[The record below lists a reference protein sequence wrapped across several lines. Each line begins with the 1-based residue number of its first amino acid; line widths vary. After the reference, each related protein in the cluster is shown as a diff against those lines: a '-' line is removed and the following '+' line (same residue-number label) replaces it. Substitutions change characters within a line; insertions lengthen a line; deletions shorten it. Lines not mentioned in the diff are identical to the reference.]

1 MLFSDRFP
9 NVHWAFMHF
18 TAVPLRILKCSQL
31 PFFGHVR
38 FCCGFCRN
46 VAGGGNCNMNHNG
59 WHWMCSPRILW
70 DYIYVQQ
77 YFRKHWVACLVFV
90 SICWVKTKFHC
101 KMPSCLQFWKYGETV
116 TSKFE
121 VGHICSTWRRLA
133 ISLYGQSRRTLWQQF
148 SCVFTNQPYAPK
160 SWIPV
165 RTHFFQDLLCA
176 ALETSIWSLSTN
188 HMWQNSYI
196 A

>member
-9 NVHWAFMHF
+9 NVHWAFMHL
-18 TAVPLRILKCSQL
+18 TAVALCILKYSQL
-31 PFFGHVR
+31 HFFGHFH

-59 WHWMCSPRILW
+59 WHWMCSHRILW

-77 YFRKHWVACLVFV
+77 YFRKPWVACLGSLVFV
-90 SICWVKTKFHC
+90 ELKTNSTAICYHACGFENMERQSRANLRWV
-101 KMPSCLQFWKYGETV
+101 MPGEDWLSACMGRAGEHSGSSSAVCLQTRLVHPKAGSLSELIFFK
-116 TSKFE
+116 
-121 VGHICSTWRRLA
+121 IC
-133 ISLYGQSRRTLWQQF
+133 Y
-148 SCVFTNQPYAPK
+148 
-160 SWIPV
+160 
-165 RTHFFQDLLCA
+165 
-176 ALETSIWSLSTN
+176 ALESSIWGLPAN